1 MSLSTLPGFHF
12 CARVQGRD
20 LEKVGT
26 GSLCANNFCKFRA
39 VDGFVLAAKL
49 MFQNGIQQG

>member
-20 LEKVGT
+20 LAKVGT
-26 GSLCANNFCKFRA
+26 GSLCVNNFCKFRA